1 MIVARDSIRGRKT
14 IIVVALAGLL
24 GVIGAS
30 SKLRAVNQAREAV
43 LREDL
48 SAVRTAIDSYTK
60 DRGKAPQSMDD
71 LVIAGYLKAIPGTP
85 LDTY

>member
-14 IIVVALAGLL
+14 IIVATMAGLL
-24 GVIGAS
+24 GVFGAS
-30 SKLRAVNQAREAV
+30 SELRAVNKAREAV

-48 SAVRTAIDSYTK
+48 YAVRTAIDSYTK

-71 LVIAGYLKAIPGTP
+71 LAIAGYLKAIPGTP